1 MVADAYGF
9 VNPAKRQNRRTSR
22 QNRKREPRGEREREQ
37 MADTIAMAK
46 LEEAVFAKEHAKGC
60 LEHFGYQK
68 FHARNT
74 LERSLLLH
82 AFAHMPSA
90 MCAMTS
96 LETHTPIIND
106 DDTLSWL
113 WLWRNADLCGRIV
126 EPELGTNSAQINRAR
141 GVYIITFDPKTRLYA
156 MRVIWDEPRSEL
168 SDGGASSTAI
178 GMHTQ
183 LQVLKLLRAA
193 KALGSAYWDEERAA
207 IREAWNEK
215 ADMLSAKREAIL
227 RNLP

>member
-1 MVADAYGF
+1 MADAI
-9 VNPAKRQNRRTSR
+9 T
-22 QNRKREPRGEREREQ
+22 
-37 MADTIAMAK
+37 MAK

-96 LETHTPIIND
+96 LETHTPVIHD

-113 WLWRNADLCGRIV
+113 WLWRNDDLYHEPV
-126 EPELGTNSAQINRAR
+126 EPELRTYRAR
-141 GVYIITFDPKTRLYA
+141 GIYIITFDAKTRLYA
-156 MRVIWDEPRSEL
+156 MRVIWDEPRLGL
-168 SDGGASSTAI
+168 SDSRASSTAI

-193 KALGSAYWDEERAA
+193 KALGSAYWDEERDA
-207 IREAWNEK
+207 IRKAWDEK
-215 ADMLSAKREAIL
+215 TTSSQPEGKRYSDTCRRKAPRDAYHQQARVLFSRTRQPRRDKTGACADTCADRE
-227 RNLP
+227 